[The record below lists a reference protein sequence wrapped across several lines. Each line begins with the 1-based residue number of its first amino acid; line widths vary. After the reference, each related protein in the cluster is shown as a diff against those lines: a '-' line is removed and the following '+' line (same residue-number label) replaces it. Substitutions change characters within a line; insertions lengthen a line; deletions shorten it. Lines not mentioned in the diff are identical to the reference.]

1 MKLIWKIFRSWGTP
15 AFHLSRIC
23 PTYVTFFSTS
33 GKKCTGVGFF
43 RSADLMFLF
52 ETISCNVIRQCNF
65 WICCFAP
72 ASAGQTS
79 ISISSNSFKT
89 GKKKLKTGE
98 KTSCL
103 KRKQRVRYGEID
115 RERERQR
122 ERKQRED

>member
-1 MKLIWKIFRSWGTP
+1 MPQPQP
-15 AFHLSRIC
+15 A
-23 PTYVTFFSTS
+23 
-33 GKKCTGVGFF
+33 K
-43 RSADLMFLF
+43 
-52 ETISCNVIRQCNF
+52 
-65 WICCFAP
+65 P
-72 ASAGQTS
+72 ASS
-79 ISISSNSFKT
+79 VLNSFKT